1 MKILVTGCAGFIGHS
16 LTKKL
21 LDETKSKI
29 IGIDNINNYYSVKLK
44 NHRLKNLKKNNKFK
58 FYKKDI
64 NDYSFLNRLFKKEK
78 INYVIHLAAQA
89 GVRESRINPKKFL
102 ESNIKGF
109 FNVLEISRIH
119 KVKHFIFASSS
130 SVYGDQKKFP
140 INERI
145 KTNPVSFYGA
155 TKVSNEKMA
164 FTYSQIYKLP
174 TTALRFFTLYGPY
187 GRPDMAL
194 FKFADSISKNKKIF
208 IYNNGNHT
216 RDFTYID
223 DAVDMVYELIK
234 KIPKDKIPYKCF
246 NIASGK
252 PIKLN
257 KFVKLIELNLNKKAK
272 ISYLP
277 LQSGDVLTTHASI
290 SAIKKSIKI
299 RKKTSIE
306 EGIYNFIRWY
316 KKYY

>member
-1 MKILVTGCAGFIGHS
+1 MKILVTGCAGFIGYS

-64 NDYSFLNRLFKKEK
+64 NDYVFLNRLFKREK
-78 INYVIHLAAQA
+78 IKYVIHLAAQA

-109 FNVLEISRIH
+109 FNVIEISRIH

-130 SVYGDQKKFP
+130 SVYGNQKKFP
-140 INERI
+140 INEKT

-164 FTYSQIYKLP
+164 IAYSNIYKLP

-194 FKFADSISKNKKIF
+194 FSFADSISKNKKIF
-208 IYNNGNHT
+208 IYNNGNHS

-223 DAVDMVYELIK
+223 DAVEMVYKLIA
-234 KIPKDKIPYKCF
+234 KIPKDKIPYQCF

-272 ISYLP
+272 VSYLS
-277 LQSGDVLTTHASI
+277 LQPGDVVTTHASVR
-290 SAIKKSIKI
+290 AINKSIKT
-299 RKKTSIE
+299 KKITNIE
-306 EGIYNFIRWY
+306 EGICNFIRWY